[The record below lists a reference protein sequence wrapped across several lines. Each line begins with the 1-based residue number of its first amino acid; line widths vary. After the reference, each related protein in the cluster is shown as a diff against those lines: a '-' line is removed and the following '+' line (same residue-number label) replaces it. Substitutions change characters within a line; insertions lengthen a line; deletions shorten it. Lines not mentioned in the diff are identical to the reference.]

1 MKSIVSALI
10 GQMIAHVV
18 IGTLFG
24 FLVGQPTLF
33 ALLGLLAWTGRQ
45 IYWTAKTTIWARDE
59 IDLPP
64 PDVPGPFGEI
74 AHKFR
79 RYQVA
84 QKRRQESLQLVIN
97 RFQQSAAAL
106 SDAIVIIDSNDEIE
120 WWNRAG
126 HELLGLIG
134 SDRGQ
139 PLLNLFR
146 SPEFVKYY
154 RSTKNSKPVRLK
166 TRSRNRV
173 IEYQLHNF
181 GDGDRVLVARD
192 VSELD
197 LLEQARRDF
206 VANASHELRT
216 PLTVI
221 HGYLEM
227 LQDQELNAGMSKA
240 VDSMQKQSTRM
251 ENLVEDLLVLSRLE
265 SEQMTG
271 DKKRFPVKPMLLQ
284 IAEEARAL
292 SGEKNHI
299 IEVQC
304 DPQIDMVGSAKELQ
318 SAFSNLI
325 FNAVRY
331 TPAGGEITIEMQ
343 QMGKGAQFSVTDTG
357 DGIEAKHIPRLTER
371 FYRVDEGRSR
381 EGGGTGLGL
390 AIVKHVLARHNAT
403 LGVSSRL
410 GEGSRFSCLF
420 PSERIKI
427 SKKERA

>member
-1 MKSIVSALI
+1 MQNLI
-10 GQMIAHVV
+10 KAQITQLLTHVFV
-18 IGTLFG
+18 GALFG
-24 FLVGQPTLF
+24 LLVGQPHWFGLF
-33 ALLGLLAWTGRQ
+33 GLLIWVGRQ
-45 IYWTAKTTIWARDE
+45 MYWTAKTTLWARDE

-74 AHKFR
+74 AYKFR

-84 QKRRQESLQLVIN
+84 QKRRQESLQLAIN

-126 HELLGLIG
+126 RELLGLIG

-139 PLLNLFR
+139 SVLNLFR

-166 TRSRNRV
+166 TRTDTRV

-197 LLEQARRDF
+197 MLEQARRDF

-221 HGYLEM
+221 RGYLEM
-227 LQDQELNAGMSKA
+227 LEEQEFNPGVAKA
-240 VDSMQKQSTRM
+240 IDSMQKQSSRM
-251 ENLVEDLLVLSRLE
+251 ENLVADLLVLSRLE
-265 SEQMTG
+265 SEQITG
-271 DKKRFPVKPMLLQ
+271 DKSRVQVKPMLLQ
-284 IAEEARAL
+284 IAEEAQAL
-292 SGEKNHI
+292 SADNNHNI
-299 IEVQC
+299 SVEC
-304 DPQIDMVGSAKELQ
+304 DPKIDLIGSPKELH

-331 TPAGGEITIEMQ
+331 TPAGGDISIELKP
-343 QMGKGAQFSVTDTG
+343 MGKGAQFSVTDTG
-357 DGIEAKHIPRLTER
+357 DGIEAEHIPRLTER
-371 FYRVDEGRSR
+371 FYRVDEGRSS

-420 PSERIKI
+420 PSERVKV
-427 SKKERA
+427 SKRERD

>member
-1 MKSIVSALI
+1 MNTIISALVTQLI
-10 GQMIAHVV
+10 THIVV
-18 IGTLFG
+18 GTAFG
-24 FLVGQPTLF
+24 FIVGQPILFTLI
-33 ALLGLLAWTGRQ
+33 GLFVWIGRQ
-45 IYWTAKTTIWARDE
+45 IYWTAKTTIWAREE

-74 AHKFR
+74 SYKFR
-79 RYQVA
+79 RYQLA
-84 QKRRQESLQLVIN
+84 QRRRQESLQQVIT

-134 SDRGQ
+134 RDRGQ

-166 TRSRNRV
+166 ARSRNRV

-227 LQDQELNAGMSKA
+227 LQDQDLNPAMAKA
-240 VDSMQKQSTRM
+240 VDSMQKQSSRM

-271 DKKRFPVKPMLLQ
+271 EKGRFQVKPMLLQ

-292 SGEKNHI
+292 SGDKKHNI
-299 IEVQC
+299 TVSC
-304 DPQIDMVGSAKELQ
+304 DSSLDLIGSTKEIQ

-331 TPAGGEITIEMQ
+331 TPAGGEISIEMQ
-343 QMGKGAQFSVTDTG
+343 PMGKGAQFSVTDTG
-357 DGIEAKHIPRLTER
+357 EGIESKHIPRLTER

-420 PSERIKI
+420 PSERVKF
-427 SKKERA
+427 SKKSRD